1 MVPAE
6 DTFSLSEF
14 YSFCE
19 ALEIE
24 SKELGLIKLGTQF
37 LGTQRYFF
45 EQVFAGLNEGV
56 HEFVT
61 LKGRQLGISTACLA
75 LDLYW
80 AFKFP
85 GMQCTL
91 ATDTEENRESFRTTL
106 TMYMEGLPKEWKQ
119 PARSHNR
126 TQLVLANRSRLIYQV
141 AGTRKNVGFG
151 AGKAITQMHATE
163 VGRWGE
169 ETDLESLKASLA
181 EKNPHR
187 LYIWESTA
195 YGFNN
200 FNDLWE
206 TALIAESMRAIFV
219 GWWRNELYTV
229 DRDTDIFKVYWDG
242 TLTVEE
248 EQWVSQVKEIYDF
261 DLSEEQIAWWRW
273 TLHEK
278 MNGDINQAYEK
289 YPPTAE
295 YAFVMT
301 GSQFF
306 SASRLTDQVKIAR
319 RRAFEVRRF
328 VFGAAF
334 EDTNL
339 VESSERNATLK
350 IWEMPVPKGQYV
362 IGADP
367 AWGSS
372 EWADRFAICVN
383 RCWADGI
390 EQVAEFCTPE
400 LNTMQFAW
408 VLLYLAGAYGDP
420 AHGMNVMI
428 NLEINGPGQAVWMEM
443 QSLKQRASMM
453 VSGRDDDVRARQ
465 SALAKILMNLQNYL
479 YRRPDSLGSVTGYH
493 TKTTYD
499 EKERMLNV
507 MKDHHEFG
515 TLVVNSE
522 ECLEEM
528 KLIVRDAG
536 FLGAPGRKKDDR
548 VIACAL
554 ATLSWADFVR
564 MRLIQ
569 MNVTRAKQALDAQ
582 KPLPEQEPKFSRDI
596 NTYLKTLGIRSAGA
610 PRRPPYGR

>member
-1 MVPAE
+1 MPS
-6 DTFSLSEF
+6 TSEPF
-14 YSFCE
+14 DLGEFHRFCE

-24 SKELGLIKLGTQF
+24 SKEFGLITLGSRF

-45 EQVFAGLNEGV
+45 EEVFRGLNEGV
-56 HEFVT
+56 HEFVV

-80 AFKFP
+80 AFKFD

-106 TMYMEGLPKEWKQ
+106 TMYMDSLPQRWKQ
-119 PARSHNR
+119 PAKSHNR

-141 AGTRKNVGFG
+141 AGTRRNVGFG

-181 EKNPHR
+181 QQNPNR

-206 TALIAESMRAIFV
+206 SALIAQSSRAIFI
-219 GWWRNELYTV
+219 GWWRNELYAV
-229 DRDTDIFKVYWDG
+229 ERDSDVFKVYWDG
-242 TLTVEE
+242 TLTTDESH
-248 EQWVSQVKEIYDF
+248 WVSEVKRLYDF
-261 DLSEEQIAWWRW
+261 DITEEQIAWWRW
-273 TLHEK
+273 TLNEH
-278 MNGDINQAYEK
+278 MNGDLNQAYEK

-295 YAFVMT
+295 YAFVMS

-306 SASRLTDQVKIAR
+306 SAQRLTDQIKIAR
-319 RRAFEVRRF
+319 RKAFDVQRF

-334 EDTNL
+334 EDTTL
-339 VESSERNATLK
+339 VDCSERSATLK
-350 IWEMPVPKGQYV
+350 IWETPVLNGQYV

-372 EWADRFAICVN
+372 EWADRFAISVD

-420 AHGMNVMI
+420 NMKANVMI

-443 QSLKQRASMM
+443 VSLRQRAAMIVKS
-453 VSGRDDDVRARQ
+453 DDAARRAQQASLSR
-465 SALAKILMNLQNYL
+465 LLMNIQNHL
-479 YRRPDSLGSVTGYH
+479 YKRPDSLGGVAGYH
-493 TKTTYD
+493 TKTTND
-499 EKERMLNV
+499 EKERMLNM
-507 MKDHHEFG
+507 MKDHHEYG
-515 TLVVNSE
+515 SLVINSE

-528 KLIVRDAG
+528 KLIVRDEG
-536 FLGAPGRKKDDR
+536 TLGAPGRKKDDR
-548 VIACAL
+548 VIAQAL
-554 ATLSWADFVR
+554 AVLSWGDPYVGIR
-564 MRLIQ
+564 NRLLQAGI
-569 MNVTRAKQALDAQ
+569 TRAKQALDAQ
-582 KPLPEQEPKFSRDI
+582 KPLEDQFKGRSI
-596 NTYLKTLGIRSAGA
+596 KSYLQHLGAHPGKAAVR
-610 PRRPPYGR
+610 PR